1 MTSSPGQIALALV
14 HGAHGGGNVVVHGC
28 GVRSAQLGLS
38 FVALV
43 LEPSF
48 FDDRDR
54 MLVSVGFHVTGI
66 EGHVE
71 ILPDALSLLPQGA
84 LLLAWRLLLEFAR
97 RSIDTTLQ

>member
-28 GVRSAQLGLS
+28 GIRSAQLGLS

-54 MLVSVGFHVTGI
+54 MLLSVRFDVTRI
-66 EGHVE
+66 EGHVK
-71 ILPDALSLLPQGA
+71 ILPNALSLLPQGA
-84 LLLAWRLLLEFAR
+84 LLPARGLLLEFRR
-97 RSIDTTLQ
+97 RSIDTTLE